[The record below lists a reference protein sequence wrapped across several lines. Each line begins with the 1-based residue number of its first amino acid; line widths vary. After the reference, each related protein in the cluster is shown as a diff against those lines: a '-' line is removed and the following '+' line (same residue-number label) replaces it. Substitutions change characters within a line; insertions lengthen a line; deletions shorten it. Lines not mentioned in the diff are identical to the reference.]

1 MGSRSN
7 SSGYTIMRKTAD
19 LTVVATIQERTAA
32 RVSAS
37 RTAVAFLV
45 PNHSSTREH
54 QKLPVLCWEEI
65 LNVLWQSRSQNLE
78 DESRSTV
85 SVGPSSTQE
94 GSQEVSTTL
103 HTSCC
108 WPTSRRCSFYFPTG
122 LGNCTQSQ
130 SYQYLV
136 QGTWYL
142 CSKSLFWPSPRGYC
156 EAKDVR
162 CQIARREEGHYKSE
176 LGCQNTWPVGSMRGC
191 TAAVF
196 RQRERHASFF
206 LMLILFSF

>member
-37 RTAVAFLV
+37 RDSRCISCAKPLFNKRASEASCSLLRGNFKCSLVIKISESGGREQKHGFCRSKFNAGRKPGSFNNTSYFLLLT
-45 PNHSSTREH
+45 NFT
-54 QKLPVLCWEEI
+54 EI
-65 LNVLWQSRSQNLE
+65 TE
-78 DESRSTV
+78 
-85 SVGPSSTQE
+85 
-94 GSQEVSTTL
+94 
-103 HTSCC
+103 
-108 WPTSRRCSFYFPTG
+108 FFFPTG

-142 CSKSLFWPSPRGYC
+142 CSKSLF
-156 EAKDVR
+156 
-162 CQIARREEGHYKSE
+162 
-176 LGCQNTWPVGSMRGC
+176 
-191 TAAVF
+191 
-196 RQRERHASFF
+196 
-206 LMLILFSF
+206 